1 MNLPIQE
8 HLAETHSYPF
18 ALAVAIV
25 PVLVAVATV
34 VLLGKEAK
42 GVQFGRAPTE
52 AQVTA
57 ASR

>member
-8 HLAETHSYPF
+8 HPAVTHSYPF
-18 ALAVAIV
+18 ALAVPV

-57 ASR
+57 R